1 MLVRTI
7 DQTVLPATLQIPDPS
22 CNMRVN
28 MAGATEKFSDV
39 GNLLRTQCPK
49 EPVYCIFPHV
59 YRETAKE
66 FLRGFPGRVL
76 YAVKANADPT
86 ILRLLMDAG
95 VRHFDCASLPEIEL
109 IDTINPD
116 AKKYFMIPAQIR
128 DAAGTAQEKHG
139 VRHFLVDHLSGLSRL
154 AREIDTSRSIIFA
167 RMAVHHESAME
178 DLSVRFGAP
187 PEEMPLLLQSIRDS
201 GAEPALAF
209 NVGSSVTDPEA
220 YRYAL
225 SIARS
230 VLEQLP
236 FRLRLIDVG
245 GGYPKS
251 YPGFIV
257 PQLEEYFR
265 AVAESV
271 ATLPLADNAEVLG
284 EPGRALAAPGM
295 SAVVEVLLRKDNRLF
310 LNDGMFGIFWV
321 LRIDG
326 HDRYPVRTFRNGKPL
341 EGATMEFQI
350 NGPTCDST
358 DTLPGLV
365 PLPVDIRAGD
375 YLEFG
380 NIGAYSI
387 SGRTDF
393 NGYYSDRIVT
403 ITSKAER
410 PPEF

>member
-1 MLVRTI
+1 MSV
-7 DQTVLPATLQIPDPS
+7 
-22 CNMRVN
+22 
-28 MAGATEKFSDV
+28 ATEKFSDV
-39 GNLLRTQCPK
+39 GSLLRTERP
-49 EPVYCIFPHV
+49 ENPVYCIFPHV
-59 YRETAKE
+59 YRDTARE
-66 FLRGFPGRVL
+66 FLEGFPGRVL

-86 ILRLLMDAG
+86 VLKLLTDAG
-95 VRHFDCASLPEIEL
+95 VCHFDCASLPEIAL
-109 IDTINPD
+109 VDTINPN
-116 AKKYFMIPAQIR
+116 ATKYFMIPTRIR
-128 DAAGTAQEKHG
+128 GAAATAQEKHG
-139 VRHFLVDHLSGLSRL
+139 VRHFLVDHLSGLSQL
-154 AREIDTSRSIIFA
+154 VEEIEPSRSVIFA

-187 PEEMPLLLQSIRDS
+187 PEEMPELLQAIRDS
-201 GAEPALAF
+201 GAEAAFAF

-220 YRYAL
+220 YRY
-225 SIARS
+225 SISVTKS

-251 YPGFIV
+251 YPDFIV
-257 PQLEEYFR
+257 PQLDEYFK

-271 ATLPLADNAEVLG
+271 DTLPLADNAEVLG

-295 SAVVEVLLRKDNRLF
+295 SAVVEVLLRKGNRLYI
-310 LNDGMFGIFWV
+310 NDGMYGIFWV

-326 HDRYPVRTFRNGKPL
+326 HDRYPVRTFRDGQPL
-341 EGATMEFQI
+341 EGATMEFTI

-380 NIGAYSI
+380 NIGAYSL

-403 ITSKAER
+403 ITSLSEK
-410 PPEF
+410 PPSL

>member
-1 MLVRTI
+1 
-7 DQTVLPATLQIPDPS
+7 
-22 CNMRVN
+22 
-28 MAGATEKFSDV
+28 MADAIEKFSDV
-39 GNLLRTQCPK
+39 GNLLRTECPK
-49 EPVYCIFPHV
+49 EPVYCIFPHI
-59 YRETAKE
+59 YRTTAKE
-66 FLRGFPGRVL
+66 FLKGFPGRVL

-86 ILRLLMDAG
+86 VLRLLTDAG
-95 VRHFDCASLPEIEL
+95 IRHFDCASLPEIEQV
-109 IDTINPD
+109 DAINPD
-116 AKKYFMIPAQIR
+116 ATKYFMIPTRIR
-128 DAAGTAQEKHG
+128 EAARTAQEKHG
-139 VRHFLVDHLSGLSRL
+139 VRHFVVDHLSGLSQL
-154 AREIDTSRSIIFA
+154 AREIDTSRSVIFA

-178 DLSVRFGAP
+178 DLSIRFGAQ
-187 PEEMPLLLQSIRDS
+187 PEEMPQLLQKIRDC

-220 YRYAL
+220 YRH
-225 SIARS
+225 SISITRS

-257 PQLEEYFR
+257 PEIEEYFT
-265 AVAESV
+265 AIAESV

-295 SAVVEVLLRKDNRLF
+295 SAVVEVLLRKDNRLYI
-310 LNDGMFGIFWV
+310 NDGMYGVFWL

-326 HDRYPVRTFRNGKPL
+326 PDRFPVRTYRNGEPH
-341 EGATMEFQI
+341 EGETMEFQI

-365 PLPVDIRAGD
+365 PLPTDIRPGD
-375 YLEFG
+375 HLEFG

-387 SGRTDF
+387 SGRTDY
-393 NGYYSDRIVT
+393 NGYYSNRIVL
-403 ITSKAER
+403 ITSPSES
-410 PPEF
+410 PPPSQP

>member
-1 MLVRTI
+1 MGNRYEQFADVR
-7 DQTVLPATLQIPDPS
+7 
-22 CNMRVN
+22 
-28 MAGATEKFSDV
+28 E
-39 GNLLRTQCPK
+39 LLSLERPK
-49 EPVYCIFPHV
+49 NPVYCIYPHI
-59 YRETAKE
+59 YLATARH
-66 FLRGFPGRVL
+66 FLDGFPGRVL
-76 YAVKANADPT
+76 YAVKANSDPQV
-86 ILRLLMDAG
+86 LRLLTEAG
-95 VRHFDCASLPEIEL
+95 ICHFDCASLPEIEL
-109 IDTINPD
+109 IHSINPD
-116 AKKYFMIPAQIR
+116 ATKYFMIPTRIR
-128 DAAGTAQEKHG
+128 GAAATAQKKYG
-139 VRHFLVDHLSGLSRL
+139 VRHFLVDHMSGLSQL
-154 AREIDTSRSIIFA
+154 IEEIEPPPSVIFA

-187 PEEMPLLLQSIRDS
+187 CEEMPALLTAIRDT

-220 YRYAL
+220 YRYAI
-225 SIARS
+225 SVAKS

-236 FRLRLIDVG
+236 FRIRLIDVG

-251 YPGFIV
+251 YPNFLV
-257 PQLEEYFR
+257 PELEEYFS
-265 AVAESV
+265 AVAES
-271 ATLPLADNAEVLG
+271 AAGLPLADNAEVLG
-284 EPGRALAAPGM
+284 EPGRALAAPGL

-310 LNDGMFGIFWV
+310 INDGMFGVFWV

-326 HDRYPVRTFRNGKPL
+326 HNGYPVRTYRDGLPH
-341 EGATMEFQI
+341 EGETMDFQLS
-350 NGPTCDST
+350 GPTCDST

-403 ITSKAER
+403 ITSTTEK
-410 PPEF
+410 PPEIKSP

>member
-1 MLVRTI
+1 
-7 DQTVLPATLQIPDPS
+7 
-22 CNMRVN
+22 
-28 MAGATEKFSDV
+28 MADATESFSDV
-39 GNLLRTQCPK
+39 ISLLRAERP
-49 EPVYCIFPHV
+49 EHPVYCIYPHV
-59 YRETAKE
+59 YREIATE
-66 FLRGFPGRVL
+66 FLEGFPGRVL
-76 YAVKANADPT
+76 YAVKANPDPT
-86 ILRLLMDAG
+86 ILKLLIESG
-95 VRHFDCASLPEIEL
+95 IRHFDCASLPEIEL
-109 IDTINPD
+109 IDSILPG
-116 AKKYFMIPAQIR
+116 AKKYFMTPARIR
-128 DAAGTAQEKHG
+128 GAAATAQNKHG
-139 VRHFLVDHLSGLSRL
+139 VRHFVVDHLSGLSQL
-154 AREIDTSRSIIFA
+154 VQEIEPTQSVIFA

-178 DLSVRFGAP
+178 DLSARFGAP
-187 PEEMPLLLQSIRDS
+187 PEEMPLLLQAIRDS

-220 YRYAL
+220 YRY
-225 SIARS
+225 SMSVTKS

-251 YPGFIV
+251 YPGFLV
-257 PQLEEYFR
+257 PHLDEYFA
-265 AVAESV
+265 AVTESV

-295 SAVVEVLLRKDNRLF
+295 SAVVEVLLRKDDRLF

-326 HDRYPVRTFRNGKPL
+326 PDRFPVRTYRDGKPHNG
-341 EGATMEFQI
+341 ETMEFQL

-365 PLPVDIRAGD
+365 PLPVDIGPGD

-387 SGRTDF
+387 GGRTDY
-393 NGYYSDRIVT
+393 NGFYSDRVVT
-403 ITSKAER
+403 ITSPSEM
-410 PPEF
+410 PPTVQEY

>member
-1 MLVRTI
+1 MTNASEEF
-7 DQTVLPATLQIPDPS
+7 T
-22 CNMRVN
+22 
-28 MAGATEKFSDV
+28 DV
-39 GNLLRTQCPK
+39 GKLLSMECPK

-59 YRETAKE
+59 YRETATD

-76 YAVKANADPT
+76 YAVKANSDPMV
-86 ILRLLMDAG
+86 LRLLIDAG
-95 VRHFDCASLPEIEL
+95 VGHFDCASLPETAL
-109 IDTINPD
+109 VDTIDPG
-116 AKKYFMIPAQIR
+116 AKKYFMNPVRIR
-128 DAAGTAQEKHG
+128 GAAGTAQEKHG
-139 VRHFLVDHLSGLSRL
+139 VRHFVVDHLSGLSQL
-154 AREIDTSRSIIFA
+154 IDEIETSRSVIFA

-178 DLSVRFGAP
+178 DLSVRFGAQ

-201 GAEPALAF
+201 GAEPGLAF
-209 NVGSSVTDPEA
+209 NVGSSVTDPDA
-220 YRYAL
+220 YRY
-225 SIARS
+225 S
-230 VLEQLP
+230 VSVTKTVLDQLP

-257 PQLEEYFR
+257 PEIEEYFR

-295 SAVVEVLLRKDNRLF
+295 SAVVEVLLRKDDRLYI
-310 LNDGMFGIFWV
+310 NDGMYGVFWV

-326 HDRYPVRTFRNGKPL
+326 HDRYPVRTFRNGKL
-341 EGATMEFQI
+341 LDGETMEFQI

-365 PLPVDIRAGD
+365 PLPVDIRPGD

-387 SGRTDF
+387 SGRTDY

-403 ITSKAER
+403 ITSPTER
-410 PPEF
+410 PPAL

>member
-1 MLVRTI
+1 MTN
-7 DQTVLPATLQIPDPS
+7 AS
-22 CNMRVN
+22 EEF
-28 MAGATEKFSDV
+28 ADV
-39 GNLLRTQCPK
+39 GKLLSTECPK
-49 EPVYCIFPHV
+49 EPVYCVFPHV

-76 YAVKANADPT
+76 YAVKANAEPT
-86 ILRLLMDAG
+86 VLRLLLEAG

-109 IDTINPD
+109 IDAMDP
-116 AKKYFMIPAQIR
+116 ASSKYFMIPTRIR
-128 DAAGTAQEKHG
+128 GAAETAQEKHG
-139 VRHFLVDHLSGLSRL
+139 VRHFMVDHLSGLSQL
-154 AREIDTSRSIIFA
+154 VKEIDASRAVIFA

-178 DLSVRFGAP
+178 DLSARFGAS
-187 PEEMPLLLQSIRDS
+187 PEEMPALLEAIRDS

-220 YRYAL
+220 YRHAM
-225 SIARS
+225 SITKS
-230 VLEQLP
+230 VLEKLP
-236 FRLRLIDVG
+236 FQLRLIDVG

-251 YPGFIV
+251 YPDFIV
-257 PQLEEYFR
+257 PELGEYFR

-271 ATLPLADNAEVLG
+271 VALPLADNAEVLG

-295 SAVVEVLLRKDNRLF
+295 SAVVEVLLRKDDRLF
-310 LNDGMFGIFWV
+310 INDGMFGVFWL

-326 HDRYPVRTFRNGKPL
+326 PDSFPVRTYRNGEPL
-341 EGATMEFQI
+341 EGETMEFQI

-365 PLPVDIRAGD
+365 PLPVDISAGD

-387 SGRTDF
+387 SGRTDY
-393 NGYYSDRIVT
+393 NGYYSDRIVS
-403 ITSKAER
+403 ITSPTEK
-410 PPEF
+410 PPTV

>member
-1 MLVRTI
+1 MTNATEEFADVASLVR
-7 DQTVLPATLQIPDPS
+7 A
-22 CNMRVN
+22 
-28 MAGATEKFSDV
+28 E
-39 GNLLRTQCPK
+39 CPK

-66 FLRGFPGRVL
+66 FLKGFPGRVL
-76 YAVKANADPT
+76 YAVKANSDPT
-86 ILRLLMDAG
+86 VLKLLIGAG
-95 VRHFDCASLPEIEL
+95 VRHFDCASLPEIAL
-109 IDTINPD
+109 IDAMDPD
-116 AKKYFMIPAQIR
+116 ATKYFMIPTHIR
-128 DAAGTAQEKHG
+128 EAAGTAQAKHG
-139 VRHFLVDHLSGLSRL
+139 VRHFMVDHLSGLSRL
-154 AREIDTSRSIIFA
+154 AKEIDTSRSVIFA

-178 DLSVRFGAP
+178 DLSVRFGAQ
-187 PEEMPLLLQSIRDS
+187 PEEMPPLLQAIRDS

-209 NVGSSVTDPEA
+209 NVGSSVTDPDA
-220 YRYAL
+220 YRH
-225 SIARS
+225 SISVTKS
-230 VLEQLP
+230 VLEKLP

-257 PQLEEYFR
+257 PEIEAYFR
-265 AVAESV
+265 AVTESV
-271 ATLPLADNAEVLG
+271 ATLPLADNGEVLG

-310 LNDGMFGIFWV
+310 INDGMYGVFWV

-326 HDRYPVRTFRNGKPL
+326 PDGYPVRTYRNGKL
-341 EGATMEFQI
+341 REGETMEFQI

-365 PLPVDIRAGD
+365 PLPADVRPGD

-387 SGRTDF
+387 SGRTDY

-403 ITSKAER
+403 ITSSTER
-410 PPEF
+410 PPAL

>member
-1 MLVRTI
+1 MSV
-7 DQTVLPATLQIPDPS
+7 
-22 CNMRVN
+22 
-28 MAGATEKFSDV
+28 ATEKFSDV
-39 GNLLRTQCPK
+39 GSLLRTERP
-49 EPVYCIFPHV
+49 ENPVYCIFPHV
-59 YRETAKE
+59 YRDTARE
-66 FLRGFPGRVL
+66 FLEGFPGRVL

-86 ILRLLMDAG
+86 VLKLLTDAG
-95 VRHFDCASLPEIEL
+95 VCHFDCASLPEIAL
-109 IDTINPD
+109 VDKINPN
-116 AKKYFMIPAQIR
+116 ATKYFMIPTRIR
-128 DAAGTAQEKHG
+128 GAAATAQEKHG
-139 VRHFLVDHLSGLSRL
+139 VRHFLVDHLSGLSQL
-154 AREIDTSRSIIFA
+154 VEEIEPSRSVIFA

-187 PEEMPLLLQSIRDS
+187 PEEMPELLQAIRDS
-201 GAEPALAF
+201 GAEAAFAF

-220 YRYAL
+220 YRY
-225 SIARS
+225 SISVTKS

-251 YPGFIV
+251 YPDFIV
-257 PQLEEYFR
+257 PQLDEYFK

-295 SAVVEVLLRKDNRLF
+295 SAVVEVLLRKGNRLYI
-310 LNDGMFGIFWV
+310 NDGMYGIFWV

-326 HDRYPVRTFRNGKPL
+326 HDRYPVRTFRDGQPL
-341 EGATMEFQI
+341 EGATMEFTI

-380 NIGAYSI
+380 NIGAYSL

-403 ITSKAER
+403 ITSSSEK
-410 PPEF
+410 PPSL